1 MEPKPELFL
10 AIALAIFF
18 RCLALSFMY
27 KKGKKSNFHDIKN
40 ESKADYLNRK
50 ADEQRKL
57 NGQSKRW

>member
-10 AIALAIFF
+10 AIVMSILFV
-18 RCLALSFMY
+18 CLVLSFIY
-27 KKGKKSNFHDIKN
+27 KRGKKSKFHDIKN

-50 ADEQRKL
+50 SDEQRKL

>member
-10 AIALAIFF
+10 AIVMAILFV
-18 RCLALSFMY
+18 CLVLSFIY
-27 KKGKKSNFHDIKN
+27 KRGKKSKFHDIKN

>member
-1 MEPKPELFL
+1 MELKPELFL
-10 AIALAIFF
+10 AIVMAILFG
-18 RCLALSFMY
+18 CLVLSFIY
-27 KKGKKSNFHDIKN
+27 KRSKRSKFHDIKN

>member
-1 MEPKPELFL
+1 MELKPELFL
-10 AIALAIFF
+10 AIVMAILFL
-18 RCLALSFMY
+18 CLVLSFIY
-27 KKGKKSNFHDIKN
+27 KRGKKSKFYDIKN

>member
-1 MEPKPELFL
+1 MELKPELFL
-10 AIALAIFF
+10 AIVMAILFV
-18 RCLALSFMY
+18 CLVLSFIY
-27 KKGKKSNFHDIKN
+27 KRGKKSKFHDIKN

>member
-10 AIALAIFF
+10 AIVMAILFI
-18 RCLALSFMY
+18 CLVLSFIY
-27 KKGKKSNFHDIKN
+27 KRGKKSKFHDIKN

>member
-1 MEPKPELFL
+1 MSEREL
-10 AIALAIFF
+10 
-18 RCLALSFMY
+18 
-27 KKGKKSNFHDIKN
+27 KN

>member
-1 MEPKPELFL
+1 MELKPELFL

-18 RCLALSFMY
+18 TCLALSFMH
-27 KKGKKSNFHDIKN
+27 KKGKKSKFHDIKK